1 MLPVYLIPYVLI
13 GTFLYSVTKD
23 GLEYASPPVFMEMR
37 YLLSGIILFAIT
49 RKIIINKD
57 IFLLSLFTSTST
69 ALWSY
74 GLLYVPPSESA
85 VLSYTMPLFAI
96 PISFLVLRET
106 PKVNEIAGI
115 VVGFI
120 GVLVYASSLTVS
132 VIGGTLTVINAIFWA
147 LFSVYYRKLRDYD
160 HLVVNSSQFL
170 LGSVFFLLLIPFNY
184 RLDLSTRFLLD
195 FSYST
200 FLGGLVMFLLWNL
213 MLSVEKVNKV
223 VVLIFSIPV
232 FSTLFDYF
240 RGVIEVTPAVVGGMG
255 IILSGLFIS
264 ELGKERKRLGIQA
277 KRK

>member
-1 MLPVYLIPYVLI
+1 
-13 GTFLYSVTKD
+13 
-23 GLEYASPPVFMEMR
+23 
-37 YLLSGIILFAIT
+37 
-49 RKIIINKD
+49 
-57 IFLLSLFTSTST
+57 
-69 ALWSY
+69 
-74 GLLYVPPSESA
+74 
-85 VLSYTMPLFAI
+85 MPLFAI

-160 HLVVNSSQFL
+160 PLVVNSSQFL
-170 LGSVFFLLLIPFNY
+170 LGSVFFLSLIPFDY

-240 RGVIEVTPAVVGGMG
+240 RGVIEITPPAIGGIG
-255 IILSGLFIS
+255 IILSGLIIS
-264 ELGKERKRLGIQA
+264 QLGKERKRLGIQA